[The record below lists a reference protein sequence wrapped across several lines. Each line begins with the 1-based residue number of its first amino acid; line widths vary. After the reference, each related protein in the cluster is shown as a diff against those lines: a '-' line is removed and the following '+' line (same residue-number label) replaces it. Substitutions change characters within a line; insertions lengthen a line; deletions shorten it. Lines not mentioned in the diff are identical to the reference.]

1 MKISSVIVYG
11 DLVLNKL
18 INTLFCLSVYML
30 LPQIWI
36 DG

>member
-1 MKISSVIVYG
+1 MKISSVMVYG

-18 INTLFCLSVYML
+18 INTLFCHSVYML
-30 LPQIWI
+30 LSHIWI